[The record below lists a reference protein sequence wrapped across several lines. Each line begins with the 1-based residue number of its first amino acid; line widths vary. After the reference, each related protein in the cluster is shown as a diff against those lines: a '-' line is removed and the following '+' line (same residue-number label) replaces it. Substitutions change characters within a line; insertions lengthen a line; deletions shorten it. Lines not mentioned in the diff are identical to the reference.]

1 MLLNKFGKIKYRE
14 KSKSIS
20 LSQKQIRR
28 KINVSASKY
37 QFYNKISEIFL
48 ANNKE
53 REINSFSKSNMI
65 DSVTIRNTHANV
77 SNNIFYRGKNKKG
90 TRNLLYIFPERIFTN
105 VTHYYYYMS
114 CIRFFYL

>member
-20 LSQKQIRR
+20 LSQKQIRM
-28 KINVSASKY
+28 KINVSATKY

-53 REINSFSKSNMI
+53 RENSFSKSNMI

-77 SNNIFYRGKNKKG
+77 SNNIFTGKK
-90 TRNLLYIFPERIFTN
+90 TRKEPETCYIYFQKEYLLMLPITIITCL
-105 VTHYYYYMS
+105 V
-114 CIRFFYL
+114 